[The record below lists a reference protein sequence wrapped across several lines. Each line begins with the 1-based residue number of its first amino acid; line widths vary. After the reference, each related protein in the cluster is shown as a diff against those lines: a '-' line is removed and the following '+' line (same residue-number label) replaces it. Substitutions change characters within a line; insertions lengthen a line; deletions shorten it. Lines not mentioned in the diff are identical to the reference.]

1 MPLQF
6 SQNVFFKNIKEAIGN
21 LDPEEARRHAE
32 RPIRL
37 FLYADSDR
45 AYRQMEE
52 FFAPPDLSDARRAQL
67 QQRIY
72 RATDGFLPSQANDL
86 EIYLEDSPQ
95 EVPRATSRVFAFHP
109 DRPMYT
115 VHSVLEERRDLAI
128 PLAVHIQP
136 FREEVSRRIIKKVAK
151 ENALFALATALPDI
165 VPFLSLPW
173 AIGEFASDTALLTAN
188 QFRMAFLLAAAND
201 RDIGYREQKAEVVSI
216 MMGAFGWRALARELA
231 GKIPL
236 GGGLIPKAAIAYAG
250 TRVVG
255 LSLERLYRIGHAY
268 TRAERRLAYEDALQ
282 RGKTFATSLL
292 DGIQRKSP
300 GARIQKPD

>member
-1 MPLQF
+1 MPLQL
-6 SQNVFFKNIKEAIGN
+6 SQNAIFRNIKEAISN

-32 RPIRL
+32 RPLRL
-37 FLYADSDR
+37 FLYADSEQ

-52 FFAPPDLSDARRAQL
+52 FFAPPELSEARRTQL
-67 QQRIY
+67 RNRIY
-72 RATDGFLPSQANDL
+72 RATEGFLPAQPNDL
-86 EIYLEDSPQ
+86 EIYFEDSPQ
-95 EVPRATSRVFAFHP
+95 EIPRPTSRVFAFHA
-109 DRPMYT
+109 DRPMHT
-115 VHSVLEERRDLAI
+115 VHSVLQHRRDLAI

-136 FREEVSRRIIKKVAK
+136 FREEVSDRIIKKVAK

-216 MMGAFGWRALARELA
+216 MMGAFGWRAVARELA

-268 TRAERRLAYEDALQ
+268 TREERRLAYEDALQ
-282 RGKTFATSLL
+282 RGRTFAASLL
-292 DGIQRKSP
+292 DGIRAKNP
-300 GARIQKPD
+300 GARIG

>member
-1 MPLQF
+1 MSVQF
-6 SQNVFFKNIKEAIGN
+6 FSNIKEAISN

-32 RPIRL
+32 RPLRL

-45 AYRQMEE
+45 AYREMEN
-52 FFAPPDLSDARRAQL
+52 FFAPPDLSPARRAQL
-67 QQRIY
+67 QHHIY
-72 RATDGFLPSQANDL
+72 RASEGFQPSERHDL
-86 EIYLEDSPQ
+86 EIYYQDSPHDTLN
-95 EVPRATSRVFAFHP
+95 ATSQVFAFHP
-109 DRPMYT
+109 ARPQRT
-115 VHSVLEERRDLAI
+115 VQDVLQHRKDLAI

-136 FREEVSRRIIKKVAK
+136 FREEVSQRIIKKVAK

-201 RDIGYREQKAEVVSI
+201 RDIGYKEQKAEVVSI
-216 MMGAFGWRALARELA
+216 MLGAFGWRAFARELA

-255 LSLERLYRIGHAY
+255 LSLERLYRMGHAY
-268 TRAERRLAYEDALQ
+268 TREERRLAYEDALA
-282 RGKTFATSLL
+282 RGKTFAAGLL
-292 DGIQRKSP
+292 DGIRSKNP
-300 GARIQKPD
+300 GAGIGQSIQ

>member
-1 MPLQF
+1 MPIQF
-6 SQNVFFKNIKEAIGN
+6 FSNIKKAISN

-37 FLYADSDR
+37 FLYADSER

-52 FFAPPDLSDARRAQL
+52 FFAPPELSESRRAQL
-67 QQRIY
+67 QHRIY
-72 RATDGFLPSQANDL
+72 RATEGFLPAERHDL
-86 EIYLEDSPQ
+86 EIYYEDSPHDILAPSSQ
-95 EVPRATSRVFAFHP
+95 VFAFRP
-109 DRPMYT
+109 DRPIQT
-115 VHSVLEERRDLAI
+115 IHQVLHHRRDLAI

-136 FREEVSRRIIKKVAK
+136 FREEVSQRIIKKVAK

-201 RDIGYREQKAEVVSI
+201 RDIGYREQKAEMVSI

-268 TRAERRLAYEDALQ
+268 TREERRLAYEDALQ
-282 RGKTFATSLL
+282 RGRTFATSLL
-292 DGIQRKSP
+292 DGIRAKNP
-300 GARIQKPD
+300 GARIG

>member
-1 MPLQF
+1 MPVQF
-6 SQNVFFKNIKEAIGN
+6 FQNIKDAIGN
-21 LDPEEARRHAE
+21 LDPQEARRHAE

-52 FFAPPDLSDARRAQL
+52 FFAPPGLSDARRAQL
-67 QQRIY
+67 QHRIY
-72 RATDGFLPSQANDL
+72 RASEGFLPSEGHDL
-86 EIYLEDSPQ
+86 EIYFEDSPHDLLT
-95 EVPRATSRVFAFHP
+95 PTSQVFAFRP
-109 DRPMYT
+109 DSPMQT
-115 VHSVLEERRDLAI
+115 IQQVLHHRRDLAI

-201 RDIGYREQKAEVVSI
+201 REIGYREQKAEVVSI
-216 MMGAFGWRALARELA
+216 MLGAFGWRALARELA

-236 GGGLIPKAAIAYAG
+236 GGGLIPKAAIAYAA
-250 TRVVG
+250 TRVMG
-255 LSLERLYRIGHAY
+255 LSLERLYRVGHAY
-268 TRAERRLAYEDALQ
+268 TREERRLAYEDALQ
-282 RGKTFATSLL
+282 RGRTFAASLL
-292 DGIQRKSP
+292 DGIRTKHP
-300 GARIQKPD
+300 GARIQ

>member
-1 MPLQF
+1 MQ
-6 SQNVFFKNIKEAIGN
+6 
-21 LDPEEARRHAE
+21 
-32 RPIRL
+32 
-37 FLYADSDR
+37 
-45 AYRQMEE
+45 
-52 FFAPPDLSDARRAQL
+52 
-67 QQRIY
+67 
-72 RATDGFLPSQANDL
+72 
-86 EIYLEDSPQ
+86 
-95 EVPRATSRVFAFHP
+95 
-109 DRPMYT
+109 T
-115 VHSVLEERRDLAI
+115 VHQVLHHRRDLAI

-136 FREEVSRRIIKKVAK
+136 FREEVSNRIIKKVAK

-216 MMGAFGWRALARELA
+216 MLGAFGWRALARELV

-255 LSLERLYRIGHAY
+255 QSLERLYRIGRAY
-268 TRAERRLAYEDALQ
+268 TREERRLAYEDALQ
-282 RGKTFATSLL
+282 RGKTLAASLL
-292 DGIQRKSP
+292 DGIKARNP
-300 GARIQKPD
+300 RARIG

>member
-1 MPLQF
+1 MSVQF
-6 SQNVFFKNIKEAIGN
+6 FSNIKEAISN

-32 RPIRL
+32 RPLRL

-45 AYRQMEE
+45 AYREMED
-52 FFAPPDLSDARRAQL
+52 FFAPPDLSPARRAQL
-67 QQRIY
+67 QHHIY
-72 RATDGFLPSQANDL
+72 RASEGFQPSERHDL
-86 EIYLEDSPQ
+86 EIYYQDSPHDTLN
-95 EVPRATSRVFAFHP
+95 ATSQVFAFHP
-109 DRPMYT
+109 ARPQRT
-115 VHSVLEERRDLAI
+115 VQDVLQHRKDLAI

-136 FREEVSRRIIKKVAK
+136 FREEVSQRIIKKVAK

-201 RDIGYREQKAEVVSI
+201 RDIGYKEQKAEVVSI
-216 MMGAFGWRALARELA
+216 MLGAFGWRAFARELA

-255 LSLERLYRIGHAY
+255 LSLERLYRMGHAY
-268 TRAERRLAYEDALQ
+268 TREERRLAYEDALA
-282 RGKTFATSLL
+282 RGKTFAAGLL
-292 DGIQRKSP
+292 DGIRSKNP
-300 GARIQKPD
+300 GAGIGQSIQ

>member
-1 MPLQF
+1 MPIQF
-6 SQNVFFKNIKEAIGN
+6 FNNIKKAISN

-37 FLYADSDR
+37 FLYADSER

-52 FFAPPDLSDARRAQL
+52 FFAPPELSESRRAQL
-67 QQRIY
+67 QHRIY
-72 RATDGFLPSQANDL
+72 RATEGFLPAERHDL
-86 EIYLEDSPQ
+86 EIYYEDSPHDILAPSSQ
-95 EVPRATSRVFAFHP
+95 VFAFRP
-109 DRPMYT
+109 DRPIQT
-115 VHSVLEERRDLAI
+115 IHQVLHHRRDLAI

-136 FREEVSRRIIKKVAK
+136 FREEVSQRIIKKVAK

-216 MMGAFGWRALARELA
+216 MMGAFGWRALARELV

-236 GGGLIPKAAIAYAG
+236 GGGLIPKGAIAYAG
-250 TRVVG
+250 TYAVG

-268 TRAERRLAYEDALQ
+268 TREERRLAYEDALQ
-282 RGKTFATSLL
+282 RGKTFAASLL
-292 DGIQRKSP
+292 DGIRAKNP
-300 GARIQKPD
+300 GARIG

>member
-1 MPLQF
+1 MSVQF
-6 SQNVFFKNIKEAIGN
+6 FSNIKEAISN

-32 RPIRL
+32 RPLRL
-37 FLYADSDR
+37 FLYADSDD
-45 AYRQMEE
+45 AYREMES
-52 FFAPPDLSDARRAQL
+52 FFAPLELSEARRARL

-72 RATDGFLPSQANDL
+72 RASEGFLPSERHDL
-86 EIYLEDSPQ
+86 EIYYEDSTP
-95 EVPRATSRVFAFHP
+95 EELTATSQVFAFRP
-109 DRPMYT
+109 DRPMQT
-115 VHSVLEERRDLAI
+115 VQDVLHHRKDLAI

-136 FREEVSRRIIKKVAK
+136 FREEVSQRIIKKVAK

-201 RDIGYREQKAEVVSI
+201 RDIGYKEQKAEVVSI
-216 MMGAFGWRALARELA
+216 MLGAFGWRAVARELA
-231 GKIPL
+231 GHIPL

-268 TRAERRLAYEDALQ
+268 TREERRLAYEDALA
-282 RGKTFATSLL
+282 RGKTFAASLL
-292 DGIQRKSP
+292 NGIRATDP
-300 GARIQKPD
+300 AARIQ

>member
-1 MPLQF
+1 
-6 SQNVFFKNIKEAIGN
+6 
-21 LDPEEARRHAE
+21 
-32 RPIRL
+32 
-37 FLYADSDR
+37 
-45 AYRQMEE
+45 MEE
-52 FFAPPDLSDARRAQL
+52 FFAPPELSESRRAQL
-67 QQRIY
+67 QHRIY
-72 RATDGFLPSQANDL
+72 RATEGFLPAERHDL
-86 EIYLEDSPQ
+86 EIYYEDSPHDILAPSSQ
-95 EVPRATSRVFAFHP
+95 VFAFRP
-109 DRPMYT
+109 DRPIQT
-115 VHSVLEERRDLAI
+115 IHQVLHHRRDLAI

-136 FREEVSRRIIKKVAK
+136 FREEVSQRIIKKVAK

-201 RDIGYREQKAEVVSI
+201 RDIGYREQKAEMVSI

-268 TRAERRLAYEDALQ
+268 TREERRLAYEDALQ
-282 RGKTFATSLL
+282 RGRTFAASLL
-292 DGIQRKSP
+292 DGIRAKNP
-300 GARIQKPD
+300 GARIG

>member
-1 MPLQF
+1 MPVQF
-6 SQNVFFKNIKEAIGN
+6 FQHIKEAIGN

-52 FFAPPDLSDARRAQL
+52 FFVPPELSEARRMQL
-67 QQRIY
+67 KHFIY
-72 RATDGFLPSQANDL
+72 RATEGFLPAERHDL
-86 EIYLEDSPQ
+86 EIYYEDSPHD
-95 EVPRATSRVFAFHP
+95 VLTATSQVFTFHP
-109 DRPMYT
+109 DRPTET
-115 VHSVLEERRDLAI
+115 VREVLRHRKDLAI

-136 FREEVSRRIIKKVAK
+136 FREEVSHRIIKKVAK

-268 TRAERRLAYEDALQ
+268 TREERRLAYEDALQ
-282 RGKTFATSLL
+282 RGKTFAASLL
-292 DGIQRKSP
+292 DGIQRKNP
-300 GARIQKPD
+300 GVRIQKPE

>member
-1 MPLQF
+1 MPVQF
-6 SQNVFFKNIKEAIGN
+6 FNNIKQAIGN

-32 RPIRL
+32 RPLRL
-37 FLYADSDR
+37 FLYADSGQ
-45 AYRQMEE
+45 AYREMEE
-52 FFAPPDLSDARRAQL
+52 FFAPPELSDARRAQL
-67 QQRIY
+67 QHRIY
-72 RATDGFLPSQANDL
+72 RATEGFLPAESHDL
-86 EIYLEDSPQ
+86 EIYYEDPPYD
-95 EVPRATSRVFAFHP
+95 VLTPTSQVFAFRP
-109 DRPMYT
+109 DRPMDT
-115 VHSVLEERRDLAI
+115 IRQVLYHRRDLAI

-136 FREEVSRRIIKKVAK
+136 FRQEVSQRIIKKVAK

-173 AIGEFASDTALLTAN
+173 AIGEFATDTALLTAN

-201 RDIGYREQKAEVVSI
+201 RDIGYSQQRAEVVSI

-268 TRAERRLAYEDALQ
+268 TREERRLAYAESLQ
-282 RGKTFATSLL
+282 RGKNFAAALL
-292 DGIQRKSP
+292 ESIRRKNP
-300 GARIQKPD
+300 TARIE

>member
-1 MPLQF
+1 MPLQI
-6 SQNVFFKNIKEAIGN
+6 SQNVFFRNIKEAISN

-52 FFAPPDLSDARRAQL
+52 FFAPPDLSEGRRAQL
-67 QQRIY
+67 QQLIY

-109 DRPMYT
+109 DRPMHT
-115 VHSVLEERRDLAI
+115 VHSVLEARRDLAI

-136 FREEVSRRIIKKVAK
+136 FREEVSHRIIKKVAK

-173 AIGEFASDTALLTAN
+173 AVGEFASDTALLTAN

-216 MMGAFGWRALARELA
+216 MMGAFGWRALARELV

-268 TRAERRLAYEDALQ
+268 TRAERRLAYEEALQ

-292 DGIQRKSP
+292 DGIQRKNP